1 MKKANRK
8 KNLKVQ
14 SYKLYN
20 YKYMIVSTQITN
32 PEIFAFVAVLIFKLL
47 GRSFVYKLRRQ

>member
-8 KNLKVQ
+8 NNLKVQ

-47 GRSFVYKLRRQ
+47 GRSFVYKQRRQ